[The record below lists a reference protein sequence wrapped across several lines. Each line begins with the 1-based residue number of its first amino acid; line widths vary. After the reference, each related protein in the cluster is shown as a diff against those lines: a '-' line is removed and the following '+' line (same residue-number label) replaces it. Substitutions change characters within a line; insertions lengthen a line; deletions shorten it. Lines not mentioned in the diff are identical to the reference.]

1 MKTIPAR
8 FHQGRNGT
16 EKNSSFFASFHMF
29 LGCFSASL
37 PLCGVL
43 AATLLLAGCSKGT
56 RSEVVVYAAQDQ
68 MYCEPVFKEFTRQTG
83 IAVRPVYDSEAV
95 KTVGLAN
102 RLLAEKEHPRCD
114 VFWGN
119 EELRAR
125 QLAARGVFRATNG
138 LATFGC
144 RTRRIVINT
153 NRLAIAAAPRSL
165 LELTNAPWRGKIA
178 LAYPMFGT
186 TATHFMALRKHWGE
200 AGWQAWCRALQNN
213 NPLLVDGN
221 SVVVQTVARGDAVL
235 GLTDSDDI
243 LVAQAG
249 GSPVMALPLS
259 PETLA
264 IPNAACLVEGSPHPR
279 EAGEFFHYLQRP
291 EVVRQL
297 VGAGALEDAAPPAG
311 NGLTVDWDALL
322 KDLDVATGQMR
333 VIFLR

>member
-1 MKTIPAR
+1 MKTFLAR
-8 FHQGRNGT
+8 FHPDRNGP
-16 EKNSSFFASFHMF
+16 KKDSPSFA
-29 LGCFSASL
+29 CFRVFGGPFTASL

-43 AATLLLAGCSKGT
+43 AASLLLAGCSKGT

-68 MYCEPVFKEFTRQTG
+68 VYCEPVFKEFTRQTG
-83 IAVRPVYDSEAV
+83 ITVLPVYDSEAV

-102 RLLAEKEHPRCD
+102 RLLAEKAHPRCD

-125 QLAARGVFRATNG
+125 QLAARGIFRATNG

-153 NRLAIAAAPRSL
+153 NQLATATAPRSL
-165 LELTNAPWRGKIA
+165 LELTNAQWRGKIA
-178 LAYPMFGT
+178 LAYPLFGT

-221 SVVVQTVARGDAVL
+221 SVVVQTVARGDAVV

-249 GSPVMALPLS
+249 GSPVAALPLS

-264 IPNAACLVEGSPHPR
+264 IPNAACLIQGSPHPR
-279 EAGEFFHYLQRP
+279 EAAEFFRYLQRP

-297 VGAGALEDAAPPAG
+297 VDAGALEDASPPDTH
-311 NGLTVDWDALL
+311 GLTVDWNALL

-333 VIFLR
+333 TIFLR